1 MGLDMYLKAKRFL
14 SAYNDEDKEALEAL
28 DRIPSVD
35 LGDLQITELV
45 YDAMYWRKANHIHA
59 WFVKNV
65 QEGNDDC
72 GSYYVSTEQLQELLT
87 TCKAVLADPSL
98 APQLLPTQSG
108 FFFGGVEYNDWYF
121 QDVRDTATRLEELL
135 KLNSR
140 STAAKRWIS
149 FEYHSAGKGG
159 S

>member
-14 SAYNDEDKEALEAL
+14 SAYNDEDKEVLEAL
-28 DRIPSVD
+28 DAIPGVD
-35 LGDLQITELV
+35 LGGMAVRELS
-45 YDAMYWRKANHIHA
+45 YEAMYWRKANHIHK
-59 WFVKNV
+59 WFVDKV
-65 QEGNDDC
+65 QGGNDDC
-72 GSYYVSTEQLQELLT
+72 GHYRVSEEQLQELLT
-87 TCKAVLADPSL
+87 TCKAVLADRSL

-149 FEYHSAGKGG
+149 FEYHS
-159 S
+159 SW